1 MRFAT
6 AVALSLLISA
16 CSNSA
21 EEELK
26 NQYVENYIQSTTP
39 LFLERLKERADE
51 LEMSRAQLLSLTQT
65 ANERIEKMAQ
75 CSYLAY
81 QGYPK
86 RYHDAMIDSVAHGN
100 DVQASREKVRL
111 MIEQDMHKGLILQDQ
126 IIESARKVRHVLND
140 CMAS

>member
-26 NQYVENYIQSTTP
+26 NQYVANYIESTTP
-39 LFLERLKERADE
+39 IFLEQLKERARE
-51 LEMSRAQLLSLTQT
+51 LNISREQLASLTET
-65 ANERIEKMAQ
+65 ANDRIEKMAQ
-75 CSYLAY
+75 CSYTAY
-81 QGYPK
+81 QHYPK
-86 RYHDAMIDSVAHGN
+86 RYHDAMIDAVVHGN
-100 DVQASREKVRL
+100 DVQASREKVSL
-111 MIEQDMHKGLILQDQ
+111 MIEQDMQKGLILQDK
-126 IIESARKVRHVLND
+126 IIESARKVRNKLND